1 MQRSGGHGES
11 WSRTRS
17 GWLAA
22 LGSATRP
29 DRARWFASLPLG
41 SRTLHQRPKRCQGER
56 GKAVRSEP
64 VDLTRGRPLLWRRPN
79 RARDRLE
86 SAEITSAAAPR
97 LQARRGRP
105 PSPPR
110 AGTDKGRPCRCAGR
124 TNRRDCRAGNRL
136 RVRDARGTM
145 VRAKVSFVS
154 WRSSSVERPPSGGLG
169 TPQPLPMRQGCMR
182 HAMEWGD

>member
-1 MQRSGGHGES
+1 MRQRGGPGES

-29 DRARWFASLPLG
+29 DRARWFVPLPLD
-41 SRTLHQRPKRCQGER
+41 SRTLHQCPKRCQGER
-56 GKAVRSEP
+56 GRAARSEP
-64 VDLTRGRPLLWRRPN
+64 VDLTRGRPLLWRRLR
-79 RARDRLE
+79 RARE
-86 SAEITSAAAPR
+86 GSIQPWITLAVAPR
-97 LQARRGRP
+97 HQARRGRP

-110 AGTDKGRPCRCAGR
+110 AGTDKARPSRCADR

-136 RVRDARGTM
+136 RERDARGTM

-154 WRSSSVERPPSGGLG
+154 WQSSSGPTSVERVIPGDSV
-169 TPQPLPMRQGCMR
+169 RR
-182 HAMEWGD
+182 HRFQCGKAA